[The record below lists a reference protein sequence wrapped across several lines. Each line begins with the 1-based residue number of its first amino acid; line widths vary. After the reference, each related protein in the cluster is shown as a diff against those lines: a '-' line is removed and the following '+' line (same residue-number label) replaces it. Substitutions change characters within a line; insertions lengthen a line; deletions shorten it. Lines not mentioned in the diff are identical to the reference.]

1 MVSVKFQGHGSITL
15 APSYSILDIFAALLI
30 HLYFFLMV
38 LMAWRYSTLLY
49 VADIILTD
57 DNSNI
62 LHDLINQHLTGFAMN
77 TLGIHT
83 SF

>member
-1 MVSVKFQGHGSITL
+1 
-15 APSYSILDIFAALLI
+15 
-30 HLYFFLMV
+30 MV

-83 SF
+83 SS